1 MKMEKNEFG
10 NKTDFIGPYN
20 YNIYFFVV
28 IKIDASEQ

>member
-20 YNIYFFVV
+20 YNNLFCGK
-28 IKIDASEQ
+28 KIDVSEQ